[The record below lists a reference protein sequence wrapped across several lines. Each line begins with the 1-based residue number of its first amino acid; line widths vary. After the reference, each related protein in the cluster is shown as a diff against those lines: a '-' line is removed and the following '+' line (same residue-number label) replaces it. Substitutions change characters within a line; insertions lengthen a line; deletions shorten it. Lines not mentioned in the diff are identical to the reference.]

1 MLCKELRQQLLVRN
15 DRWIEAN
22 KQALIMV
29 SNGLI
34 RGAILLSS
42 CIPEVARS
50 ERRWGSAVSFRVIN
64 APLRDCT
71 FYVPA

>member
-22 KQALIMV
+22 EQALVMV

-42 CIPEVARS
+42 GIPEVARS